1 MTVSERLR
9 SCRSSSRLAHHGD
22 LRSSQQSKPQK
33 SSRPPFEWTTGRSL
47 LWYPLRIVLMEG
59 HISHSS
65 RVLRRCHLE
74 KSSCFLKFGCRSF
87 TKHAPWSVCFL
98 IAMWKKLACFYEL
111 QIGRISMNIS
121 LPDSVLETNKTS
133 GKSLKFDLP
142 NYFSLWTI
150 ADCELWWF
158 DISDSFG
165 LVQPMRSLE
174 PF

>member
-1 MTVSERLR
+1 MKTIAKLALMLKFILFITVLERLR
-9 SCRSSSRLAHHGD
+9 SCRGSSRLAHHGD

-33 SSRPPFEWTTGRSL
+33 SNRPPFEWTTGKSL

-121 LPDSVLETNKTS
+121 LPDSVLETK
-133 GKSLKFDLP
+133 KLQAK
-142 NYFSLWTI
+142 I
-150 ADCELWWF
+150 
-158 DISDSFG
+158 
-165 LVQPMRSLE
+165 
-174 PF
+174 